1 MLRLILNRF
10 IQAVVVV
17 FALVSFTFFA
27 VRLTPGNP
35 FVDEKAIP
43 EHILEQTKAAYGLD
57 GNWITQFG
65 IYWKKVLVHGDLG
78 PSLSLFGRTVTG
90 IISESFPVS
99 LTLGLLALILGIG
112 TGLPLGALAALRRNG
127 IIDYA
132 SMIVAMAG
140 ICVPSFVL
148 GPLFQLYIARN
159 FDGLSV
165 AGWERPTDII
175 LPAIALGTGVAAYV
189 ARLTRGGM
197 LEILSQDYIRTARAK
212 GVPPLTI
219 VTRHAL
225 RGAVLPAVTYLG
237 PAFAAIITGS
247 FVIETIFQVP
257 GMGQHFVTA
266 VTSQDYFLLQGL
278 VMFYGLLMAGAN
290 LSVDIALAALNPR
303 LRAKS

>member
-1 MLRLILNRF
+1 MLKLVINRLV
-10 IQAVVVV
+10 QAIVVV

-27 VRLTPGNP
+27 VRLIPGNP
-35 FVDEKAIP
+35 FVNEKAIP
-43 EHILEQTKAAYGLD
+43 EHILEQTQAAYGLD

-65 IYWKKVLVHGDLG
+65 IYWKNVLVEGDLG
-78 PSLSLFGRTVTG
+78 PSLSLYGRTVTG

-99 LTLGLLALILGIG
+99 LMLGLLALVMGVG
-112 TGLPLGALAALRRNG
+112 VGLPLGALAALRRNG

-148 GPLFQLYIARN
+148 GPLFQMYLARN
-159 FDGLSV
+159 IDWLSV
-165 AGWERPTDII
+165 AGWERPSDII
-175 LPAIALGTGVAAYV
+175 LPAMALGTGVAAYV

-219 VTRHAL
+219 VVRHAL

-278 VMFYGLLMAGAN
+278 VMFYGLLMAAAN